1 MSIKEVTAHPLAIAP
16 ADGNIPWVWGA
27 FNQVLVEI
35 KTDDGLAGWG
45 EAFGYGQPLAVT
57 AMINHTLRP
66 LLIGQDETDIR
77 GIADTLMRRTHIF
90 GRYGVTIFG
99 ISGVEIALWDLA
111 GKRAGK
117 PLYQLFG
124 GAATPQVKAYA
135 SLVRYADMD
144 QMTEHAAQAVKEGYE
159 MIKLHQ
165 IDVESVARGRAA
177 IGEDVPLTVDINCE
191 WTPHEAAHMAIAM
204 DEHDLYW
211 LEEPVWPPEDY
222 SGLAKVMAS
231 TGVPLASGEN
241 ACTAHQFKLM
251 MEAGAVAYAQPSVIK
266 VGGIAE
272 FLKIATLTETYNL
285 SLAPHSP
292 YFGPGFLATL
302 HLLAHTRQA
311 RWIEKLYM
319 DLETT
324 VFTEPLAFKDAVYTL
339 PEDPGLGR
347 EIDPNVLKEYRMAAG

>member
-1 MSIKEVTAHPLAIAP
+1 
-16 ADGNIPWVWGA
+16 
-27 FNQVLVEI
+27 
-35 KTDDGLAGWG
+35 
-45 EAFGYGQPLAVT
+45 
-57 AMINHTLRP
+57 
-66 LLIGQDETDIR
+66 
-77 GIADTLMRRTHIF
+77 
-90 GRYGVTIFG
+90 
-99 ISGVEIALWDLA
+99 
-111 GKRAGK
+111 
-117 PLYQLFG
+117 
-124 GAATPQVKAYA
+124 
-135 SLVRYADMD
+135 
-144 QMTEHAAQAVKEGYE
+144 
-159 MIKLHQ
+159 
-165 IDVESVARGRAA
+165 
-177 IGEDVPLTVDINCE
+177 
-191 WTPHEAAHMAIAM
+191 
-204 DEHDLYW
+204 
-211 LEEPVWPPEDY
+211 
-222 SGLAKVMAS
+222 MAS

-339 PEDPGLGR
+339 PDDPGLGR